1 MFRRSSCRGKNNIAR
16 ANDQERLSHNDVTVA
31 RVRGKAG
38 HCWCWSVMARW
49 FVTVDGAHVGR
60 VIRGAV
66 PTRRV
71 GDEASLKGWSGDN
84 TRFRTSTAERVHVQH
99 FSRSARG
106 AIKFSNAERVGR
118 MWERLRMLSRRYCW
132 INRPG
137 SLVAR
142 SYHFFNT
149 TYTEPWS
156 YRIF

>member
-38 HCWCWSVMARW
+38 HCWCPRWCWCWCWSVMARW

-60 VIRGAV
+60 VIRGAA

-99 FSRSARG
+99 FSRSAHG
-106 AIKFSNAERVGR
+106 VIKFSNAERVGR
-118 MWERLRMLSRRYCW
+118 MWDRLRVLLRRYCW
-132 INRPG
+132 INRPE
-137 SLVAR
+137 SLAAR
-142 SYHFFNT
+142 SYYLF
-149 TYTEPWS
+149 
-156 YRIF
+156 